1 MPTKSPPAFGSQA
14 YWNERF
20 ASNNDPF
27 EWLESPTTL
36 DPYIISA
43 LSKAREE
50 KPELLHI
57 GCGTSLLS
65 YHLRSHVDDPD
76 QIHNLDYSDVAIE
89 LGKKREHD
97 IYKNQDQYK
106 RDPGENG
113 VAYMRWDAADLL
125 DYKSVLRKC
134 KRNSYSV
141 ILDKSTSDSIACG
154 DDVHAPLPYPVAV
167 RSYEPLNLES
177 TASTEPLHPVIVTAV
192 NLALVAKPGARWIA
206 LSYSSERFDFLDAA
220 AASDW
225 IPQGLPFPYP
235 NQLWRIVEKHEID
248 DADWQVRNEKK
259 DDGVAHR
266 PKVCNFVYVLE
277 RTDVPL
283 FVRGEHI

>member
-1 MPTKSPPAFGSQA
+1 MPPTKSPPAFGSQS

-20 ASNNDPF
+20 TSNNDPF
-27 EWLESPTTL
+27 EWLESPAAL
-36 DPYIISA
+36 DPYIIAA
-43 LSKAREE
+43 LSTAKEE

-65 YHLRSHVDDPD
+65 YHLRSHVDDPE

-106 RDPGENG
+106 SVPGENRG
-113 VAYMRWDAADLL
+113 AHMRWDAVDLL
-125 DYKSVLRKC
+125 DYKSVLRTC
-134 KRNSYSV
+134 KRAAYSV

-154 DDVHAPLPYPVAV
+154 DDINVPLPYPIAV
-167 RSYEPLNLES
+167 RSYESLHLDSTEPL
-177 TASTEPLHPVIVTAV
+177 EPLHPVVVTAV
-192 NLALVAKPGARWIA
+192 NLALVAKPGARWLV

-220 AASDW
+220 GSDLVPRD
-225 IPQGLPFPYP
+225 IAFPHP
-235 NQLWRIVEKHEID
+235 NQLWRVVEKREVD
-248 DADWQVRNEKK
+248 DVDWQVRNEKR
-259 DDGVAHR
+259 DEVTHR

>member
-1 MPTKSPPAFGSQA
+1 MPKNSPPAFGSQA

-20 ASNNDPF
+20 TSNDEPF
-27 EWLESPTTL
+27 EWLESPTIL

-43 LSKAREE
+43 LSKASDE

-65 YHLRSHVDDPD
+65 YHLRSHVDDPE
-76 QIHNLDYSDVAIE
+76 QIHNLDYSVVAIE
-89 LGKKREHD
+89 LGRKREHD

-106 RDPGENG
+106 RDPRENG
-113 VAYMRWDAADLL
+113 IAYMRWDAVDLL
-125 DYKSVLRKC
+125 DYKSMLHRC
-134 KRNSYSV
+134 KRAAYFV

-167 RSYEPLNLES
+167 RSYEPLNLEP
-177 TASTEPLHPVIVTAV
+177 TASTVPLHPVIVMAV
-192 NLALVAKPGARWIA
+192 NLALVARPGAHWIA
-206 LSYSSERFDFLDAA
+206 LSYSSERFDFLDSAT
-220 AASDW
+220 SEW
-225 IPQGLPFPYP
+225 IPQCLPFPYP
-235 NQLWRIVEKHEID
+235 NQLWRVVERREVD
-248 DADWQVRNEKK
+248 DTEWQVRNEKK
-259 DDGVAHR
+259 EDKVAHR